1 MHQDTDA
8 ENAASQSRLN
18 ETAML
23 IPRLLLKA
31 RTDFIAF
38 LLAISD
44 DESGY
49 ILSRMHLF
57 IAGKLNDT
65 VTRKDVPRNYTISVP
80 PQHGKSSLIVRYVAW
95 LVGSYPRLCVA
106 LTGFSAELMGQ
117 MLRQVTSIMDL
128 PVYQVIFPG
137 VKVKPK
143 DDRWDYKRF
152 TNDAI
157 IYAKPAGSKLT
168 GRRVDILIIDD
179 PHAGRAEAES
189 PTIRN
194 RVVQWAVADCFSRLS
209 PHWRVFVIGTRWH
222 PEDLIGHLTGREYN
236 KRLEMLGNTAM
247 KFEVIKIPAICED
260 PATDPLGRKAGEVAF
275 PEERDLE
282 FLTSIRGAMTT
293 TEWKSQY
300 QQEPVT
306 SKGGQ
311 VNADDFNL
319 ISPEEVPW
327 SELTAIGSGWDLA
340 ATDKTASDWT
350 VGACGARTKDGRL
363 YIFDQFR
370 KQMQIPKLLPAI
382 EARAL
387 AWKDMYGAN
396 QLGVEGVGGMVG
408 YYQQLRQMLLGKIS
422 VRLKNPP
429 VKGGGKLVRAQN
441 WLALVE
447 AKKCIWYRPPGC
459 GRFWKRWKYS
469 RTGTTMTRWTAYP
482 FFTSFCF
489 SPPAFWS
496 DKPPIKFAI
505 IANFRD
511 YGQKAFSF
519 TFHFSGTNN
528 TSP

>member
-282 FLTSIRGAMTT
+282 F
-293 TEWKSQY
+293 
-300 QQEPVT
+300 
-306 SKGGQ
+306 
-311 VNADDFNL
+311 
-319 ISPEEVPW
+319 
-327 SELTAIGSGWDLA
+327 
-340 ATDKTASDWT
+340 
-350 VGACGARTKDGRL
+350 
-363 YIFDQFR
+363 
-370 KQMQIPKLLPAI
+370 
-382 EARAL
+382 
-387 AWKDMYGAN
+387 
-396 QLGVEGVGGMVG
+396 
-408 YYQQLRQMLLGKIS
+408 
-422 VRLKNPP
+422 
-429 VKGGGKLVRAQN
+429 
-441 WLALVE
+441 
-447 AKKCIWYRPPGC
+447 
-459 GRFWKRWKYS
+459 
-469 RTGTTMTRWTAYP
+469 
-482 FFTSFCF
+482 
-489 SPPAFWS
+489 
-496 DKPPIKFAI
+496 
-505 IANFRD
+505 
-511 YGQKAFSF
+511 
-519 TFHFSGTNN
+519 
-528 TSP
+528 

>member
-1 MHQDTDA
+1 MHDTTITA
-8 ENAASQSRLN
+8 EDGAPGCRSRLE

-23 IPRLLLKA
+23 VPRLLLKA
-31 RTDFIAF
+31 RTDFTAF

-44 DESGY
+44 EESGY

-65 VTRKDVPRNYTISVP
+65 VTRRDAPRNYTISVP

-95 LVGSYPRLCVA
+95 LVGAYPRLCVA

-260 PATDPLGRKAGEVAF
+260 PATDPLGREAGEVAF

-311 VNADDFNL
+311 VNADDFNI
-319 ISPEEVPW
+319 ISPDEVPW
-327 SELTAIGSGWDLA
+327 GELTAIGSGWDLA

-350 VGACGARTKDGRL
+350 VGTCGARTRDGRL

-370 KQMQIPKLLPAI
+370 RQMQIPKLLPAI

-447 AKKCIWYRPPGC
+447 AKKVYLVQAPWVRAFLEEVEVFPDGDHDDQVDSVSILYELL
-459 GRFWKRWKYS
+459 FLS
-469 RTGTTMTRWTAYP
+469 TR
-482 FFTSFCF
+482 
-489 SPPAFWS
+489 
-496 DKPPIKFAI
+496 ILV
-505 IANFRD
+505 
-511 YGQKAFSF
+511 G
-519 TFHFSGTNN
+519 
-528 TSP
+528 